1 MFVSVFLFVWC
12 LIFFFQAED
21 GIRDS
26 SVTGVQTCALP
37 ISFYPKIAPGK
48 PLFTGYIFTKFD
60 EETQQRLVKYSKGVG
75 SIVSFGDKPATVYES
90 LIEAMKARIK
100 DGFVH
105 LDPPS
110 FKKGEKVEIKEGP
123 LAGVSGIFDS
133 RVKGSDRVI
142 ILLNA
147 IALQSR
153 MVIPAIS

>member
-1 MFVSVFLFVWC
+1 MQLLWHVVHTKPRQEAIAEVFLS
-12 LIFFFQAED
+12 QS
-21 GIRDS
+21 GIE
-26 SVTGVQTCALP
+26 T
-37 ISFYPKIAPGK
+37 FYPKIAPGK

-75 SIVSFGDKPATVYES
+75 SIVSFGDKPALVDES

-123 LAGVSGIFDS
+123 LEGVSGIFDS
-133 RVKGSDRVI
+133 RVKDSDRVV

-147 IALQSR
+147 IASQSR
-153 MVIPAIS
+153 MVIQATSLRKVS

>member
-1 MFVSVFLFVWC
+1 MRLLWHVVHTKPRQEAIAEVFLS
-12 LIFFFQAED
+12 QS
-21 GIRDS
+21 GIE
-26 SVTGVQTCALP
+26 T
-37 ISFYPKIAPGK
+37 FYPKIAPGK

-75 SIVSFGDKPATVYES
+75 SIVSFGDKPALVDES

-123 LAGVSGIFDS
+123 LEGVSGIFDS
-133 RVKGSDRVI
+133 RVKDSDRVV

-147 IALQSR
+147 IASQSR
-153 MVIPAIS
+153 MVIQAASLRKVS

>member
-1 MFVSVFLFVWC
+1 MRLLWHVVHTKPRQEAIAEVFLS
-12 LIFFFQAED
+12 QS
-21 GIRDS
+21 GIE
-26 SVTGVQTCALP
+26 T
-37 ISFYPKIAPGK
+37 FYPKIAPGK

-60 EETQQRLVKYSKGVG
+60 EETQQRLVKYSKGVS
-75 SIVSFGDKPATVYES
+75 SIVSFGDKPALVDES

-123 LAGVSGIFDS
+123 LEGVSGIFDS
-133 RVKGSDRVI
+133 RVKDSDRVV

-147 IALQSR
+147 IASQSR
-153 MVIPAIS
+153 MVIQATSLRKVS

>member
-1 MFVSVFLFVWC
+1 MRLLWHVVHTKPRQEAIAEVFLS
-12 LIFFFQAED
+12 QS
-21 GIRDS
+21 GIE
-26 SVTGVQTCALP
+26 T
-37 ISFYPKIAPGK
+37 FYPKIAPGK

-75 SIVSFGDKPATVYES
+75 SIVSFGDKPALVDES

-123 LAGVSGIFDS
+123 LEGVSGIFDS
-133 RVKGSDRVI
+133 RVKDSDRVV

-147 IALQSR
+147 IASQSR
-153 MVIPAIS
+153 MVIQATSLRKVS

>member
-1 MFVSVFLFVWC
+1 MRLQWHVVHTKPRQEAVAEVFLS
-12 LIFFFQAED
+12 QS
-21 GIRDS
+21 GIE
-26 SVTGVQTCALP
+26 T
-37 ISFYPKIAPGK
+37 FYPKIAPGK

-75 SIVSFGDKPATVYES
+75 SIVSFGDKPALVDES

-123 LAGVSGIFDS
+123 LEGVSGIFDS
-133 RVKGSDRVI
+133 RVKDSDRVV

-147 IALQSR
+147 IASQSR
-153 MVIPAIS
+153 MVIQATSLRKVS

>member
-1 MFVSVFLFVWC
+1 MRLLWHVVHTKPRQEAIAEVFLS
-12 LIFFFQAED
+12 QS
-21 GIRDS
+21 GIE
-26 SVTGVQTCALP
+26 T
-37 ISFYPKIAPGK
+37 FYPKIAPGK

-60 EETQQRLVKYSKGVG
+60 EETQQRLVKYSKGVS
-75 SIVSFGDKPATVYES
+75 SIVSFGDKPALVDES

-123 LAGVSGIFDS
+123 LEGVSGIFDS
-133 RVKGSDRVI
+133 RVKDSDRVV

-147 IALQSR
+147 IASQSR
-153 MVIPAIS
+153 MVIQAASLRKVS